1 MPVTSAEFRRIAL
14 SFANT
19 VEGSHMGHTDF
30 RVGGKIFATLP
41 KEGQGMV
48 KLPLVD
54 QVHCV
59 DPETE
64 TFMPAAGA
72 WGRQG
77 CTIVKLKQVEKAVLQ
92 EALKKAWE
100 NTKTSVPQRSQRS
113 KGRKGNPG

>member
-1 MPVTSAEFRRIAL
+1 MPVTAAEFRRIAL
-14 SFANT
+14 SLPET
-19 VEGSHMGHTDF
+19 LEGSHMGHADF

-41 KEGQGMV
+41 KEGVGMV

-54 QVHCV
+54 QAHLV

-92 EALKKAWE
+92 EAMKKAWE
-100 NTKTSVPQRSQRS
+100 NTRTTSPQKSPRS
-113 KGRKGNPG
+113 KGPKGRSG

>member
-1 MPVTSAEFRRIAL
+1 MPVSENDFRKLAL
-14 SFANT
+14 GLPETIEA
-19 VEGSHMGHTDF
+19 SHMGHADF

-41 KEGQGMV
+41 KKDHGMV
-48 KLPLVD
+48 KLSPAD
-54 QVHCV
+54 QARLV

-77 CTIVKLKQVEKAVLQ
+77 CTIVKLKQVKKTALQ

-100 NTKTSVPQRSQRS
+100 QVNSTPSS
-113 KGRKGNPG
+113 RKKAR